1 MLNGKTV
8 DPSFHANCCN
18 FTLKRNRNMIRIWAL
33 LCALF
38 GVFTSTAQQ
47 SYFIYLQTEGKQPFY
62 VQLGPR
68 VYSSTLSGYLVLS
81 NLKDSTYSI
90 SFGLPGNKLAPQ
102 KFTLQPNGADRGFEV
117 KDFGEKGWGLY
128 DWRTATTVYT
138 DAQNS
143 SVPPNS
149 VLVGAPEGQATGN
162 STPPFTASHSSGA
175 TDTLPANGMVEGN
188 ELTAATGRP
197 NKLAGTFI
205 DRLAMVVDDASIKQK
220 PAPIVTAKVAPT
232 IETPIISAE
241 TKEGKSISILPAGAD
256 SLTTVQKKE
265 GEAAEEQKGKLE
277 VIGGDSS
284 TTTTTT
290 TADKTT
296 SADKLVEVKQEP
308 EEKQQKETA
317 PKSLVIKKS
326 MTRVDNGFMG
336 VYIIDYSAGY
346 RDTVKVFV
354 PDVPEDQFSS
364 ENLKGGNNTQTSAEN
379 KETEG
384 FTENKDTKASAEN
397 KEINTAL
404 ASKET
409 NTANASKETNTAN
422 ASKETKGANMGQKE
436 GAGKLE
442 EKDSGN
448 VKPPAFLDFTIQPI
462 KKDSASGSEQKE
474 KVKDSAV
481 VDQPVK
487 DSIVV
492 EQMVKDS
499 IVVGQPTKD
508 SVEVDQKRID
518 TVKIEGVGRKIATE
532 EDFLALR
539 RTMVVQENED
549 DMVYVARKQFREMAF
564 TTEQV
569 KKLGALFL
577 KEESLLRYLE
587 AAYPF
592 VADPNNFEVL
602 GELLKDNYY
611 KNRFKALLGKKGEH
625 EEEILL

>member
-1 MLNGKTV
+1 MKMLNGKTV
-8 DPSFHANCCN
+8 DPSFHVNCCN

-138 DAQNS
+138 DAQNP

-149 VLVGAPEGQATGN
+149 AVVGAPEGQATGN

-175 TDTLPANGMVEGN
+175 TDTLPGNGMVEGN
-188 ELTAATGRP
+188 EQTAATGRP
-197 NKLAGTFI
+197 IKLSGTFI

-232 IETPIISAE
+232 IEMSIISAE

-265 GEAAEEQKGKLE
+265 GEVAEEQKGKLE

-308 EEKQQKETA
+308 EGKQQKETA

-364 ENLKGGNNTQTSAEN
+364 ENLMGGNNTQISAEN
-379 KETEG
+379 KET
-384 FTENKDTKASAEN
+384 KASAEY

-409 NTANASKETNTAN
+409 NTANASKETNTTN

-462 KKDSASGSEQKE
+462 KKDSASGTEQKE

-492 EQMVKDS
+492 EQLGKDS

-577 KEESLLRYLE
+577 KEESLLRFLE

>member
-8 DPSFHANCCN
+8 DPSFHVNCCN

-138 DAQNS
+138 DAQNP

-149 VLVGAPEGQATGN
+149 AVVGAPEGQATGN

-175 TDTLPANGMVEGN
+175 TDTLPGNGMVEGN
-188 ELTAATGRP
+188 EQTAATGRP
-197 NKLAGTFI
+197 IKLSGTFI

-232 IETPIISAE
+232 IEMSIISAE

-265 GEAAEEQKGKLE
+265 GEVAEEQKGKLE

-308 EEKQQKETA
+308 EGKQQKETA

-364 ENLKGGNNTQTSAEN
+364 ENLMGGNNTQISAEN
-379 KETEG
+379 KET
-384 FTENKDTKASAEN
+384 KASAEY

-409 NTANASKETNTAN
+409 NTANASKETNTTN

-462 KKDSASGSEQKE
+462 KKDSASGTEQKE

-492 EQMVKDS
+492 EQLGKDS

-577 KEESLLRYLE
+577 KEESLLRFLE